1 MNESKQNQRRGAL
14 LRRRALPPRQ
24 RAAAS
29 AAICRRLMELP
40 EVRRAQV
47 ILSYAAMPDEADLTA
62 LHKWLEQQGK
72 VLAFPVTEG
81 NGTMHAV
88 QAAGQ
93 WRTGGYGIQE
103 PVGEIMAPSSIDL
116 IIAPCVAFDD
126 RCRRLGH
133 GGGYYDRFLTTCPQ
147 AICIAAAFDVQRLDR
162 VYTDRYDY
170 PVKMVV
176 TECCIYKTSDKE
188 I

>member
-47 ILSYAAMPDEADLTA
+47 ILSYAALPDEADLTA

-81 NGTMHAV
+81 NGVMRAV
-88 QAAGQ
+88 RAVGQ

-103 PVGEIMAPSSIDL
+103 PVGESLAPSSIDL
-116 IIAPCVAFDD
+116 VIAP
-126 RCRRLGH
+126 
-133 GGGYYDRFLTTCPQ
+133 
-147 AICIAAAFDVQRLDR
+147 
-162 VYTDRYDY
+162 
-170 PVKMVV
+170 
-176 TECCIYKTSDKE
+176 
-188 I
+188 

>member
-47 ILSYAAMPDEADLTA
+47 ILSYAALPDEADLTA

-81 NGTMHAV
+81 NGVMRAV
-88 QAAGQ
+88 RAVGQ

-103 PVGEIMAPSSIDL
+103 PVGESLAPSSIDL
-116 IIAPCVAFDD
+116 VIAPCVAFDD

-133 GGGYYDRFLTTCPQ
+133 GGGYYDRFFATCPQ
-147 AICIAAAFDVQRLDR
+147 AIGIAAAFDVQRLDR
-162 VYTDRYDY
+162 VYTDRYDR

-176 TECCIYKTSDKE
+176 TECRIYQTADKE

>member
-1 MNESKQNQRRGAL
+1 M
-14 LRRRALPPRQ
+14 
-24 RAAAS
+24 
-29 AAICRRLMELP
+29 P

-47 ILSYAAMPDEADLTA
+47 ILSYAALPDEADLTA

-81 NGTMHAV
+81 NGIMHAV

-133 GGGYYDRFLTTCPQ
+133 GGGYYDRFLAHYTGEKLLLCP
-147 AICIAAAFDVQRLDR
+147 AALVLPALPQERWDIPFLPQEIL
-162 VYTDRYDY
+162 
-170 PVKMVV
+170 
-176 TECCIYKTSDKE
+176 TEKGLLP
-188 I
+188 

>member
-1 MNESKQNQRRGAL
+1 MNESKENQRRVAL
-14 LRRRALPPRQ
+14 LRRRALPPQQ

-29 AAICRRLMELP
+29 AAICRKLTELP
-40 EVRRAQV
+40 EVRGAQV
-47 ILSYAAMPDEADLTA
+47 ILSYAAMSDEVDLTA
-62 LHKWLEQQGK
+62 WHKWLEQQGK

-81 NGTMHAV
+81 NGVMHAV
-88 QAAGQ
+88 RAVGQ

-103 PVGEIMAPSSIDL
+103 PVGESLAPSSIDL
-116 IIAPCVAFDD
+116 VIAPCVAFDD

-133 GGGYYDRFLTTCPQ
+133 GGGYYDRFFTTCPQ
-147 AICIAAAFDVQRLDR
+147 AIGIAAAFDVQRLDK
-162 VYTDRYDY
+162 VYTDRYDR

-176 TECCIYKTSDKE
+176 TECRIYQTADKE